1 MRTNRVVGLFVV
13 VAALA
18 VAGCESSNKGKIE
31 GTKWSSNA
39 VTIHGQKIGSGK
51 CELEFYKDGT
61 MDLLVTDPNG
71 NRHLFSGRYSL
82 SLGDLVVITFNQ
94 EVAGMKTH
102 TERISVTKGELT
114 MIDSD
119 GTKLVFSRLK

>member
-1 MRTNRVVGLFVV
+1 MRRNRVVGLLVV

-18 VAGCESSNKGKIE
+18 IAGCESTNKGKIE
-31 GTKWSSNA
+31 GTKWTSNA
-39 VTIHGQKIGSGK
+39 VTIHGQKLSSGK
-51 CELEFYKDGT
+51 CELEFYKDGA
-61 MDLLVTDPNG
+61 MDFTATDPNG
-71 NRHLFSGRYSL
+71 YRKVFTGRYAL
-82 SLGDLVVITFNQ
+82 TVGDLVVITFDQ

-102 TERISVTKGELT
+102 TERVSITKGELT

>member
-1 MRTNRVVGLFVV
+1 MRTNHVVGLLIV

-39 VTIHGQKIGSGK
+39 ITINGQKLSSGK
-51 CELEFYKDGT
+51 CELEFYKDGN
-61 MDLLVTDPNG
+61 MDLMVTEPSG
-71 NRHLFSGRYSL
+71 NRKIFTGRYSL

-94 EVAGMKTH
+94 ELAGMKTH
-102 TERISVTKGELT
+102 TERISITKGELT

>member
-1 MRTNRVVGLFVV
+1 MRTNRVVGLLVV

-18 VAGCESSNKGKIE
+18 VVGCESTNKGKIE

-39 VTIHGQKIGSGK
+39 VSIHGQKLGSGK

-61 MDLLVTDPNG
+61 MDFMVTDPNG
-71 NRHLFSGRYSL
+71 NRKLFSGRYSL

-102 TERISVTKGELT
+102 TERVSITKGELT

>member
-1 MRTNRVVGLFVV
+1 MRSNRVVGLLVV

-31 GTKWSSNA
+31 GTKWTSNA
-39 VTIHGQKIGSGK
+39 VTIHGQKVSSGK
-51 CELEFYKDGT
+51 CELEFYKDGA
-61 MDLLVTDPNG
+61 MDLSATDPNG
-71 NRHLFSGRYSL
+71 YRKVYTGRYSL
-82 SLGDLVVITFNQ
+82 SMGNFVVITFDQ
-94 EVAGMKTH
+94 EIAGMKTH
-102 TERISVTKGELT
+102 TEQISINKGELT

>member
-1 MRTNRVVGLFVV
+1 MRTNRVIGLLVV

-18 VAGCESSNKGKIE
+18 VVGCESTNKGKIE

-39 VTIHGQKIGSGK
+39 VSIHGQKLGSGK

-61 MDLLVTDPNG
+61 MDFSATDPNG
-71 NRHLFSGRYSL
+71 YRKVFPGRYSL
-82 SLGDLVVITFNQ
+82 SLGDLVVITFDQ

-102 TERISVTKGELT
+102 TERVSISKGELT
-114 MIDSD
+114 MTDSD

>member
-1 MRTNRVVGLFVV
+1 MRTNRVVGLVVV

-39 VTIHGQKIGSGK
+39 VTIHGQKLSSGK

-61 MDLLVTDPNG
+61 MDLTATDPNG
-71 NRHLFSGRYSL
+71 YRKVFTGRYSL
-82 SLGDLVVITFNQ
+82 SISDLVVITFNQ

-102 TERISVTKGELT
+102 TERVTITKGELT